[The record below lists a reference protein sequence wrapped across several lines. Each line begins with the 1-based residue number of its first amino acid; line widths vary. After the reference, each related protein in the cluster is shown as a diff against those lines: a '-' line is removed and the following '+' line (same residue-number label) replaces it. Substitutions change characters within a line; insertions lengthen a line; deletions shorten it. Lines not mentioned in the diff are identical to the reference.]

1 MRSLRVNETKLAF
14 RNAFISDHFALGGEK
29 ESKFDEKTLFW
40 GSLQK
45 LDVPVNP

>member
-1 MRSLRVNETKLAF
+1 MKLNLLLEMLLF
-14 RNAFISDHFALGGEK
+14 SDHFALGGEK

-45 LDVPVNP
+45 LDASVNP